1 MKTTKLFTALSLMLA
16 AAIAQA
22 APDAPLT
29 RAQVHAE
36 TAAAVRDGDVPSG
49 YDAHTMR
56 ELLPSMYAHDAAR
69 RARAAGSTPASAQ
82 AVAASAARGRGE

>member
-22 APDAPLT
+22 APDAPPT

-49 YDAHTMR
+49 YDVHTMR

-69 RARAAGSTPASAQ
+69 RARAAGQPASAQ